1 MSMLESFT
9 RKVTDTAKA
18 AAKKSSE
25 LVEVTKLNMSIS
37 SEEDKIEKLYLEIGK
52 TIYESYAK
60 GETTSDLFVE
70 KCKQI
75 DSYNSNIKEMRRKI
89 LELKNEKICPECR
102 EELDISALY
111 CSKCGAKQEIIEP
124 PVIEVEEIVEK
135 KCPDCGSVVGEDS
148 LFCTKCGAKLEEM
161 E

>member
-1 MSMLESFT
+1 MLESFT

-25 LVEVTKLNMSIS
+25 LVEVTKLNMNIS

-60 GETTSDLFVE
+60 GETTNELFVE

-75 DSYNSNIKEMRRKI
+75 DLHNNNINEMRRKI
-89 LELKNEKICPECR
+89 LELKHEKICPNCR

-111 CSKCGAKQEIIEP
+111 CSKCGTKQEIIET
-124 PVIEVEEIVEK
+124 PVAEEIVEK
-135 KCPDCGSVVGEDS
+135 KCSECGSVVEEES
-148 LFCTKCGAKLEEM
+148 LFCTKCGNKLEDE
-161 E
+161 EQ

>member
-1 MSMLESFT
+1 MSMFESFT

-60 GETTSDLFVE
+60 GETTSELFAE

-75 DSYNSNIKEMRRKI
+75 DEYNNNIKEMRNKI
-89 LELKNEKICPECR
+89 LELKNEKICPTCR
-102 EELDISALY
+102 EELDRSVNY
-111 CSKCGAKQEIIEP
+111 CSKCGTKQEIIEP
-124 PVIEVEEIVEK
+124 PVFEAEEVIEK
-135 KCPDCGSVVGEDS
+135 KCQGCDSVVGEDS
-148 LFCTKCGAKLEEM
+148 LFCTKCGTKLD
-161 E
+161 